1 MYQECHHPPSRPM
14 ETPGSQSAPLVP
26 GEGVFQDASSSKV
39 VFLEPV
45 GKIPGS
51 SSLKGGHGEGEK
63 VLDLA
68 QHPVCILVTPIKITV
83 KGSRN
88 KHF

>member
-1 MYQECHHPPSRPM
+1 M

-45 GKIPGS
+45 SKIPS
-51 SSLKGGHGEGEK
+51 SLSLKGGHGGGGEK

-68 QHPVCILVTPIKITV
+68 QHPGCILVTPIKIIV